1 MDEVPY
7 SDESL
12 FVRLMKC
19 IQEIN
24 SSTFNKKELKGK
36 FEFHMSED
44 ENLTEFIFGPFKEK
58 VSRYD
63 YYIPSILGVLEN
75 MNFIERTSSSNTL
88 YRASGTPDD
97 RLVMI
102 EKLKSDQ
109 IVWDYV
115 LYANLTKS
123 SVPKLTPIRHMMVS
137 QGMIPTP
144 KAGTELKNK
153 NKKEIFNIGKG
164 LFWNSLSYLHNT
176 TQRSHF
182 LVWLSN
188 EAYEIDQQNT
198 EWRISINE
206 ELVGSVGESLEW
218 LLEPRRKGGGFED
231 DFSLLYQAK
240 QEMFDAESLL
250 YFWEIVSKLGFNPT
264 RIPQEG
270 IMLLNSPSTT
280 FTGIEYHLEPRGQL
294 FDGTCLATSFEL
306 ICDHLT
312 RSMPAIRNQDVR
324 SHSIHPNHEIDN
336 LGSPFPSIQLDGTEL
351 NWNQGMM
358 HSAILG
364 QTARMWLLAES
375 FGFTVALH
383 SPEIRNVMNAGAK
396 LPWYGNVKRLNFSSR
411 HVELP
416 LDIDSWKQRLIEIL
430 LRGNLP
436 LICIDSN
443 DYSQQLQDGTYIWVD
458 GDAAAERDKK
468 ASLHSKDNS
477 GVRHQHQEWEGNM
490 EKEQI
495 GHAMTI
501 SGVHLRKPINENPV
515 LLWKILDS
523 NPGHGFLMNKST
535 EPKYKFDS
543 QYTTRKNPNGGDVLW
558 LTSNEL
564 FNLLDLSGVLIHEIA
579 WTKDNPVNNGF
590 SFADIEDPC
599 HTGKFRPLTNLTYN
613 R

>member
-7 SDESL
+7 SNESL

-36 FEFHMSED
+36 FESHMSED

-97 RLVMI
+97 RLIMI

-115 LYANLTKS
+115 LYANLSKS
-123 SVPKLTPIRHMMVS
+123 SVPKSTPFQHMMVS
-137 QGMIPTP
+137 HGMIPTP
-144 KAGTELKNK
+144 KAATELKYK

-198 EWRISINE
+198 AWRISINE

-270 IMLLNSPSTT
+270 IMLLNSPSNT

-294 FDGTCLATSFEL
+294 FDGTCLATAFEL

-312 RSMPAIRNQDVR
+312 RPIPAIRNQDVR
-324 SHSIHPNHEIDN
+324 SHSIHPNHEIGN
-336 LGSPFPSIQLDGTEL
+336 FGTPFPSIQIDGTEL
-351 NWNQGMM
+351 NWNQGML

-411 HVELP
+411 HVELS

-443 DYSQQLQDGTYIWVD
+443 DYSQQIQDGTYIWVD

-468 ASLHSKDNS
+468 ALLHSRDIS
-477 GVRHQHQEWEGNM
+477 GLRHQQQEWEGNM

-495 GHAMTI
+495 GHALTI
-501 SGVHLRKPINENPV
+501 SGVHLRKPLNENPV
-515 LLWKILDS
+515 LLWKVLDS
-523 NPGHGFLMNKST
+523 NPGHGFLKGKTT
-535 EPKYKFDS
+535 EPKFEFDP

-564 FNLLDLSGVLIHEIA
+564 FILLDLSGVLIHEIA
-579 WTKDNPVNNGF
+579 WTDDGIIN
-590 SFADIEDPC
+590 SIENSC
-599 HTGKFRPLTNLTYN
+599 HTAKFRPLTNIKFN

>member
-7 SDESL
+7 SDENL

-36 FEFHMSED
+36 FESHMSAD
-44 ENLTEFIFGPFKEK
+44 ENLTEFIFGHPKGK
-58 VSRYD
+58 VSRYVKH
-63 YYIPSILGVLEN
+63 IPSILGVLEN
-75 MNFIERTSSSNTL
+75 MNFIERISSSNTL
-88 YRASGTPDD
+88 YRASGTPND

-123 SVPKLTPIRHMMVS
+123 SVPELNPIEHLMLGL
-137 QGMIPTP
+137 GMIPTP
-144 KAGTELKNK
+144 KAATELKNK

-188 EAYEIDQQNT
+188 EAYEIDQQNSV
-198 EWRISINE
+198 WRISINE
-206 ELVGSVGESLEW
+206 ELVGSVGVSLKW
-218 LLEPRRKGGGFED
+218 LLEPRRKGGGFKD

-270 IMLLNSPSTT
+270 IMLLNSPSNT

-312 RSMPAIRNQDVR
+312 RPMPAIRNQDVR

-336 LGSPFPSIQLDGTEL
+336 LGTPFPSIQIDGTEL

-383 SPEIRNVMNAGAK
+383 SPHQQIVRYARAK
-396 LPWYGNVKRLNFSSR
+396 LPWYGDVQYLDFSSR
-411 HVELP
+411 HVELSK
-416 LDIDSWKQRLIEIL
+416 DIDSWKQRLIEIL

-436 LICIDSN
+436 LICIDSV
-443 DYSQQLQDGTYIWVD
+443 DFSQQLQNGTYVWVD
-458 GDAAAERDKK
+458 GDTAADRDKK
-468 ASLHSKDNS
+468 ALLLSRDIPHD
-477 GVRHQHQEWEGNM
+477 RHHQLEREGNM

-495 GHAMTI
+495 GHALTI
-501 SGVHLRKPINENPV
+501 SGVHLRKPGKESPV

-599 HTGKFRPLTNLTYN
+599 HTAKFRPLTNLTYN

>member
-579 WTKDNPVNNGF
+579 WTDDGIING
-590 SFADIEDPC
+590 IETSC
-599 HTGKFRPLTNLTYN
+599 HTAKFRPLTNLKFN

>member
-1 MDEVPY
+1 MEEVPY
-7 SDESL
+7 SDENL
-12 FVRLMKC
+12 FIKLMKC
-19 IQEIN
+19 IQEIK
-24 SSTFNKKELKGK
+24 SPTFSKKELKGK

-336 LGSPFPSIQLDGTEL
+336 LGTPFPSIQIDGTEL

-383 SPEIRNVMNAGAK
+383 SPEIRNVMNAGTK
-396 LPWYGNVKRLNFSSR
+396 LPWYGDVKRLNFSSR
-411 HVELP
+411 HVELS

-599 HTGKFRPLTNLTYN
+599 HTAKFRPLTNLTYN